1 MKTIL
6 FVSYNELHV
15 THGGVHRVNHLLMD
29 GFTKVGYR
37 CLYLINKGGKH
48 FYINNSEV
56 EENKLDIQG
65 LEKYLRE
72 QHVDY
77 VIDQEGI
84 FTDSFNLTFD
94 KLKLKH
100 IKLLTVF
107 HSTPVIYEK
116 LCDYKWLWSEC
127 QKSVG
132 TFAKLGYLARLIA
145 YPLWRKFAKQ
155 ETAKRYRT
163 ISEISDKVVFLSK
176 NDIPNFRH
184 YVPEIKKE
192 KCAAIGNALTFEET
206 ATSEILNEKEKV
218 VLIVSRL
225 NDNEK
230 RISKALQIWQIIE
243 QQKELD
249 DWHLTIVG
257 TGPHEAML
265 RQAACKRKLR
275 NVSFEGRHEAEPYY
289 RNASIFMMTSAVEGW
304 GLTLTECMQRAVVPF
319 VFDSYAALRDIV
331 NDGFD
336 GCVIPDND
344 VRQYANRM
352 IELMKNKTERER
364 MALNG
369 LQSCQ
374 RFAVDKVVRQWVELI
389 ESL

>member
-1 MKTIL
+1 M
-6 FVSYNELHV
+6 
-15 THGGVHRVNHLLMD
+15 
-29 GFTKVGYR
+29 
-37 CLYLINKGGKH
+37 
-48 FYINNSEV
+48 
-56 EENKLDIQG
+56 
-65 LEKYLRE
+65 
-72 QHVDY
+72 
-77 VIDQEGI
+77 
-84 FTDSFNLTFD
+84 
-94 KLKLKH
+94 
-100 IKLLTVF
+100 TVF
-107 HSTPVIYEK
+107 HNTPIIYEK
-116 LCDYKWLWSEC
+116 LYDYKWLWSES

-132 TFAKLGYLARLIA
+132 SFAKLGYLARLIV

-184 YVPEIKKE
+184 YVPEIKDE
-192 KCAAIGNALTFEET
+192 KCVAIGNALTFEET
-206 ATSEILNEKEKV
+206 ATSEILNEKENV

-243 QQKELD
+243 QQNELD

-265 RQAACKRKLR
+265 RQAARKRKLR
-275 NVSFEGRHEAEPYY
+275 NVLFEGRHEAEPYY

-319 VFDSYAALRDIV
+319 IFDSYAALRDIV

-352 IELMKNKTERER
+352 IELMKDKTERER

>member
-15 THGGVHRVNHLLMD
+15 TWGGVHRVNHLLMD

-37 CLYLINKGGKH
+37 CLYLINKGGEY
-48 FYINNSEV
+48 FYINNLEV
-56 EENKLDIQG
+56 EENRLDVHG
-65 LEKYLRE
+65 LGEYLCE
-72 QHVDY
+72 QRVDY
-77 VIDQEGI
+77 IIDQEGVL
-84 FTDSFNLTFD
+84 TDSFNLVLNQ
-94 KLKLKH
+94 LKLKH

-107 HSTPVIYEK
+107 HNTPIIYEK
-116 LCDYKWLWSEC
+116 LYDYKWLWSEST
-127 QKSVG
+127 KSG
-132 TFAKLGYLARLIA
+132 GFLSRFGYMARLAA
-145 YPLWRKFAKQ
+145 YPLWRKLAKR
-155 ETAKRYRT
+155 EIAKRYRT
-163 ISEISDKVVFLSK
+163 ISEISDKVVFLSQ

-184 YVPEIKKE
+184 YVPEIRDE

-230 RISKALQIWQIIE
+230 RISKALQIWQFIE
-243 QQKELD
+243 QQEGLD

-265 RQAACKRKLR
+265 RQVARKRKLR
-275 NVSFEGRHEAEPYY
+275 NVSFEGRQEAEPYY
-289 RNASIFMMTSAVEGW
+289 RNASLFMMTSAVEGW

-352 IELMKNKTERER
+352 IELMKDKTERER